1 MTQQFIVPPKKGL
14 GLKVHKG
21 QIIKVVDVE
30 GQQVADFTAYHAK
43 DFYEHLDQ
51 GATIDANQSI
61 NVKTGDH
68 IYSNLYKPMLT
79 LIEDTVGKH
88 DLRSPP
94 AARI

>member
-1 MTQQFIVPPKKGL
+1 MKQTAGVHNRRKKEQSDDTAIYRTAEKGL

-61 NVKTGDH
+61 HVKRVIIFIR
-68 IYSNLYKPMLT
+68 IYTS
-79 LIEDTVGKH
+79 
-88 DLRSPP
+88 RC
-94 AARI
+94 